1 MAFSISNMGFYC
13 DKKTSAQ
20 TPFENDGTVADSLNA
35 RETFGIWL
43 LWKLGKKKRS
53 KQMCYSRQS
62 GLDFSRSVWEI
73 AALRTR
79 VQLLFIY
86 SCSVN
91 VAMFWEGRLPEHILQ
106 KKLLKIPQHG
116 YKWLLMYLDET
127 FVCSIDR
134 DTVGGCRFPD
144 RARHYNW
151 TIKKWEQ

>member
-20 TPFENDGTVADSLNA
+20 TLFKNDGTVADSLNA

-43 LWKLGKKKRS
+43 LWQLGKKRR
-53 KQMCYSRQS
+53 KQMCYSQQS

-79 VQLLFIY
+79 VQLLFMY
-86 SCSVN
+86 SCSEN
-91 VAMFWEGRLPEHILQ
+91 VAMSCVGRLPEHILQ
-106 KKLLKIPQHG
+106 KKLLKIILHS

-127 FVCSIDR
+127 VVC
-134 DTVGGCRFPD
+134 
-144 RARHYNW
+144 
-151 TIKKWEQ
+151 